1 MVGSRK
7 GRVTGGG
14 WDLANTLVLPPHQH
28 NMDRVSR
35 DSYLRV
41 SKTHTEPD
49 ACQPLPPT
57 TQLAAAS
64 KPRAVIQLSHVC
76 WVDREGLVGALGAL
90 QCKAYSQGWAWK
102 MLMVKKLP

>member
-1 MVGSRK
+1 
-7 GRVTGGG
+7 
-14 WDLANTLVLPPHQH
+14 
-28 NMDRVSR
+28 MDGLSCS
-35 DSYLRV
+35 SYLCV

-57 TQLAAAS
+57 TQLATAS
-64 KPRAVIQLSHVC
+64 KPKAGIQLLHVC

-90 QCKAYSQGWAWK
+90 QCRAHSQEWAWK